1 MFALLGEISFETI
14 GSPEVFESRRRF
26 DYAEHRVVEDR
37 PRLQWLAAGLE
48 DITLAMLFHTSF
60 TDPAAQLAALMTAA
74 EDHQAR
80 ALVLGN
86 GVFRGLFVVEA
97 VATSDIQLGADAAPI
112 AIRVHTKLREWAL
125 GSEFDPSAPPRPAT
139 APLGISPV
147 AISYSSPAPLLGT
160 GASVADYTAPTFNQ
174 PGVSPLVDNPLPVGA
189 GGSNLSYA
197 DVPAAAIV
205 RASR

>member
-1 MFALLGEISFETI
+1 MFALLGEISFEVI
-14 GSPEVFESRRRF
+14 GSPEVFESSRRF

-37 PRLQWLAAGLE
+37 PRLQWLATGLE
-48 DITLAMLFHTSF
+48 SITLAMLFHGSF
-60 TDPAAQLAALMTAA
+60 SDPAAQLSALLGAA

-86 GVFRGLFVVEA
+86 GVFRGLFVVET

-112 AIRVHTKLREWAL
+112 AIRVQTKLREWVP
-125 GSEFDPSAPPRPAT
+125 GSEFDPAAPPRPAT

-147 AISYSSPAPLLGT
+147 AISYSSPAPLPAT
-160 GASVADYTAPTFNQ
+160 GAFAASYTMPTFNQ
-174 PGVSPLVDNPLPVGA
+174 PGVSPLVDNPLPAGA
-189 GGSNLSYA
+189 GGPSLSYA

-205 RASR
+205 RAPL